1 MYADDVILLSSSAAG
16 LQQKLDLL
24 QTFCEDW
31 CLSINIEK
39 TKILI
44 FNKAGSLINDHK
56 FNIFGNA
63 ISCTNTYKYLGVLF
77 SASGTFTPAKKQL
90 YDKAVKALYSLKRNI
105 LSLNPSIYTSLHIF
119 DHTIKPILLLYGS
132 EIWSCSMPKK
142 SYNSRF
148 I

>member
-1 MYADDVILLSSSAAG
+1 MYADDVIFLSSSAAG

-24 QTFCEDW
+24 QTFCEYW

-44 FNKAGSLINDHK
+44 FNKAGRLINDHQ

-77 SASGTFTPAKKQL
+77 SASGTFT
-90 YDKAVKALYSLKRNI
+90 VALLV
-105 LSLNPSIYTSLHIF
+105 
-119 DHTIKPILLLYGS
+119 
-132 EIWSCSMPKK
+132 
-142 SYNSRF
+142 
-148 I
+148 